1 MSDINLELQ
10 EKIKQIAVK
19 IIKYYRG
26 RGPEYVKVK
35 IENSDIITIDI
46 KGILSNV
53 TEILVNEGA
62 VNIVTEYWKIMKPHL
77 EKNFL
82 HEVATILKRDFV
94 YSWKVCNIE
103 NDNRTVVIT
112 IKLIDYGL
120 IEKKDI
126 I

>member
-1 MSDINLELQ
+1 MNDINLELQ
-10 EKIKQIAVK
+10 EQIKKIAVK

-35 IENSDIITIDI
+35 IENPNIITIGI
-46 KGILSNV
+46 KGILSNLS
-53 TEILVNEGA
+53 EILVNEGA

-82 HEVATILKRDFV
+82 HEVQNILKKDFV
-94 YSWKVCNIE
+94 YNWEICDIE

-112 IKLIDYGL
+112 IKLID
-120 IEKKDI
+120 
-126 I
+126 